1 MKSKREQ
8 EKGNIGS
15 KVRQRRETEKK
26 VLHETIRKR
35 MIENKPRKVNWGK
48 KSNLGQIWSTGTE

>member
-1 MKSKREQ
+1 MLSSKYNKKR
-8 EKGNIGS
+8 KG
-15 KVRQRRETEKK
+15 KK
-26 VLHETIRKR
+26 KLHETIRKR